1 MKQSESKNLDSI
13 QTFEEFAKMRGW
25 ELSFEGR
32 NACLSNSFH
41 QKLVMINHLYTEMGM
56 LITEVEHVLKEIAMD
71 LVDYSKGCFDG
82 DEIRT
87 REALLQSIQDYR
99 MFASE
104 QELAT
109 LVRLLENQKRG
120 QPLSFLNLI
129 FYFNA

>member
-13 QTFEEFAKMRGW
+13 QTFEEFAKMCGW
-25 ELSFEGR
+25 KLSFEGR

-56 LITEVEHVLKEIAMD
+56 LIAEVEDVLKEIARD

-87 REALLQSIQDYR
+87 REAFLQSIQDYR
-99 MFASE
+99 MFASD
-104 QELAT
+104 QELET
-109 LVRLLENQKRG
+109 LVRLLKNQKRG
-120 QPLSFLNLI
+120 
-129 FYFNA
+129 